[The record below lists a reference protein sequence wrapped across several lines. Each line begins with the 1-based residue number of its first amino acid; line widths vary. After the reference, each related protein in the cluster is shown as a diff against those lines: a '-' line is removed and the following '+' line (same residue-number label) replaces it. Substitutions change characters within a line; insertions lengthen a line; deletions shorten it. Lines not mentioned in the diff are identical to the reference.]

1 MNRLELSCLGI
12 EKGGERTSSSGEKHG
27 KHLSVAVCSGDP
39 GVGLFGFAWELVK
52 KTYSRP

>member
-1 MNRLELSCLGI
+1 MNRLELSCLCI
-12 EKGGERTSSSGEKHG
+12 EKGGERMSSSGEKHG
-27 KHLSVAVCSGDP
+27 KRLSVAVCSGDP